1 MIQTGR
7 TQEDFSNL
15 KIFIKLDLP
24 ITVSIE
30 LIEQLVN
37 LLSWDHLALFLEW

>member
-1 MIQTGR
+1 MIQSGR

-15 KIFIKLDLP
+15 EIFIKLDLP

-37 LLSWDHLALFLEW
+37 LLARDNFTLFLK

>member
-15 KIFIKLDLP
+15 EIFIKLDLP

-37 LLSWDHLALFLEW
+37 LLARDNFTLFLK